1 VISAAERPV
10 PTNPLAEAL
19 GAGRFC
25 FVVELV
31 ASGLQREA
39 KLLEVASR
47 LARVPDVVAGSIT
60 SYAGGAMGHDPTRVG
75 TAARA
80 RGLTP
85 NVHVT
90 CVGQDRAGLRKTL
103 EDLQA
108 LGIENVFA
116 LTGDWPRPRPGG
128 PPPESPVFD
137 LDSVHLVRLID
148 ELRRTG
154 RPLHAAVAVSPF
166 KYVEGDCVWQY
177 LKLEKKVAAG
187 ADCAITQVGWDAE
200 KFRELK
206 RYVDERGLRTPLLG
220 NVYVLGPRAAERMA
234 RGEPPGCWVAPA
246 LLEAVRQEARGKD
259 GGLRAR
265 LERAARTVAVL
276 RGLGYAGAYLGGTH
290 DADHVAWIIRRAR
303 ELAPRW
309 EELAQELRYGPR
321 DGFYLYG
328 RPPDRAGIR
337 VPDPVTPAAPSSPD
351 TSPGSGPAPASAT
364 QRPAPVPGATRLA
377 VATDEEASWRRGIA
391 RLLDTLGRLFPVT
404 RDTPLRRALA
414 RLAAWADRRPTV
426 ARAIEGLELAVK
438 RPLFGCQA
446 CGNCVLGHLE
456 YVCPETC
463 PKRLR
468 NGPCGGTYLGQCEV
482 ADQPCVWVGIHAR
495 AHAAGRERTLV
506 TYVPPPE
513 RALHGTSSWLNYLLD
528 RDSRPRA
535 PDPPTIRPGS
545 LVAAREERPR
555 TPRTPGT

>member
-1 VISAAERPV
+1 MAS
-10 PTNPLAEAL
+10 NPLAEAL
-19 GAGRFC
+19 RAGRFC
-25 FVVELV
+25 YVVELV

-60 SYAGGAMGHDPTRVG
+60 SYAGGAMGHDPMRVG

-116 LTGDWPRPRPGG
+116 LTGDWPRARPGG

-148 ELRRTG
+148 DLRRSG

-166 KYVEGDCVWQY
+166 KYVEGDCAWQY

-234 RGEPPGCWVAPA
+234 RGEPPGCWVSPE
-246 LLEAVRQEARGKD
+246 LLEVVRQESRGKD

-290 DADHVAWIIRRAR
+290 DADHIAWIIRRAR
-303 ELAPRW
+303 ELASRW
-309 EELAQELRYGPR
+309 EELAGELRYGLPG
-321 DGFYLYG
+321 GFYLYG
-328 RPPDRAGIR
+328 RPPDRI
-337 VPDPVTPAAPSSPD
+337 VVPAA
-351 TSPGSGPAPASAT
+351 GAAGPE
-364 QRPAPVPGATRLA
+364 PVPGSRRLA
-377 VATDEEASWRRGIA
+377 VPTDEEASWRRGIA
-391 RLLDTLGRLFPVT
+391 RVLDGLGHLFPVT
-404 RDTPLRRALA
+404 RDTALRRALA
-414 RLAAWADRRPTV
+414 RLAGWADRRPAV
-426 ARAIEGLELAVK
+426 ARALERLELAVK
-438 RPLFGCQA
+438 RPLFGCRA

-463 PKRLR
+463 PKHLR
-468 NGPCGGTYLGQCEV
+468 NGPCGGTYLGRCEV
-482 ADQPCVWVGIHAR
+482 VDQPCVWVGVHAR
-495 AHAAGRERTLV
+495 ARAAGRERDLQI
-506 TYVPPPE
+506 YIPPPD
-513 RALHGTSSWLNYLLD
+513 RTLQGTSSWINYLLD
-528 RDSRPRA
+528 RDSRPGSDLLARGYA
-535 PDPPTIRPGS
+535 EPPSSSRRNS
-545 LVAAREERPR
+545 AR
-555 TPRTPGT
+555 